1 MEKILIAINFLLII
15 LSKKEKIIKKNIS
28 LLNFLI
34 FNDFLELIIILKMIN
49 QKKNPEN
56 SERIFNISY
65 TCKYGQTLSIKT
77 QKKREKKLK
86 NRRQNSLS
94 ELTKKFLR
102 ILLEEKKNKKDK
114 KDIIDLKEIIPKI
127 NVKKRRIYDITNVLQ
142 GK

>member
-49 QKKNPEN
+49 QKQNPEN

-86 NRRQNSLS
+86 NRKENSLS
-94 ELTKKFLR
+94 ELTKKFLQ
-102 ILLEEKKNKKDK
+102 ILLEEKK
-114 KDIIDLKEIIPKI
+114 DIINLKEEVIPKI
-127 NVKKRRIYDITNVLQ
+127 KVKKRRIYDITNVLQ

>member
-1 MEKILIAINFLLII
+1 MDKILFPFNHSLKKRKDYI
-15 LSKKEKIIKKNIS
+15 LNI
-28 LLNFLI
+28 LI
-34 FNDFLELIIILKMIN
+34 FNDFLELIIILKMIS
-49 QKKNPEN
+49 QKENPEN

-65 TCKYGQTLSIKT
+65 TCKYRQSLLPKT

-102 ILLEEKKNKKDK
+102 ILLEEVKKDK
-114 KDIIDLKEIIPKI
+114 KDIIDLKEIIGKI

>member
-1 MEKILIAINFLLII
+1 MDTILFPFNHSL
-15 LSKKEKIIKKNIS
+15 KKRKDYKKNIS
-28 LLNFLI
+28 LLNILI
-34 FNDFLELIIILKMIN
+34 FNDFLELIIILKMIS
-49 QKKNPEN
+49 QKENPEN

-65 TCKYGQTLSIKT
+65 TCKYRQSLLPKT
-77 QKKREKKLK
+77 PKKREKKLK

-102 ILLEEKKNKKDK
+102 ILLEEVKKDK
-114 KDIIDLKEIIPKI
+114 KDIIDLKEIIGKI

>member
-1 MEKILIAINFLLII
+1 M
-15 LSKKEKIIKKNIS
+15 
-28 LLNFLI
+28 
-34 FNDFLELIIILKMIN
+34 IIILKMIN

-86 NRRQNSLS
+86 NRKENSLS
-94 ELTKKFLR
+94 ELTKKFLQ
-102 ILLEEKKNKKDK
+102 ILLEEKK
-114 KDIIDLKEIIPKI
+114 DIINLKEEVIPKI
-127 NVKKRRIYDITNVLQ
+127 KVKKRRIYDITNVLQ

>member
-1 MEKILIAINFLLII
+1 MI
-15 LSKKEKIIKKNIS
+15 SQKE
-28 LLNFLI
+28 
-34 FNDFLELIIILKMIN
+34 
-49 QKKNPEN
+49 NPEN

-65 TCKYGQTLSIKT
+65 TCKYRQSLLPKT
-77 QKKREKKLK
+77 PKKREKKLK

-102 ILLEEKKNKKDK
+102 ILLEEVKKDKKDK
-114 KDIIDLKEIIPKI
+114 KDIIDLKEIIGKI

>member
-1 MEKILIAINFLLII
+1 M
-15 LSKKEKIIKKNIS
+15 
-28 LLNFLI
+28 
-34 FNDFLELIIILKMIN
+34 IIILKMIS

-86 NRRQNSLS
+86 NRKENSLS

-102 ILLEEKKNKKDK
+102 ILLEEKKNKKD

>member
-1 MEKILIAINFLLII
+1 M
-15 LSKKEKIIKKNIS
+15 
-28 LLNFLI
+28 
-34 FNDFLELIIILKMIN
+34 IIILKMIS

-56 SERIFNISY
+56 SERIFNISNN
-65 TCKYGQTLSIKT
+65 CKYRQSLSIKT
-77 QKKREKKLK
+77 QKKSEKKLK
-86 NRRQNSLS
+86 KRRENSLN

>member
-1 MEKILIAINFLLII
+1 M
-15 LSKKEKIIKKNIS
+15 
-28 LLNFLI
+28 
-34 FNDFLELIIILKMIN
+34 IIILKMIS
-49 QKKNPEN
+49 QKKKPEN

-65 TCKYGQTLSIKT
+65 TCKYRQSLLKRSIKT

-86 NRRQNSLS
+86 NRRENSLS

-102 ILLEEKKNKKDK
+102 ILLEEKKDK
-114 KDIIDLKEIIPKI
+114 KDIINLKEIIQKI